1 MSNDCPQL
9 YNGYSEIVRES
20 TTFNK
25 SRLDISNLM
34 STKEKPSELFS
45 EGFFIE
51 LLVLTSIQIRDH

>member
-1 MSNDCPQL
+1 MSTDCPQL

-25 SRLDISNLM
+25 SRLDILNLL